1 MKMEQKF
8 YTPQGFK
15 ALQDELD
22 HLINVRVEEN
32 KKEISKARAYGDL
45 SENSEYDAAKQ
56 EQAIIHARIDELR
69 EMIANAKVFDE
80 SQIDESKVSV
90 GSIVVLFNVE
100 RNREFT
106 YHIVGS
112 YETDPENGKIFI
124 CHADC
129 IDDVHRIEEMIKTRH
144 NNNVD
149 MVVYTG
155 SVIGA
160 HSGPGTI
167 AIFYLAKER

>member
-1 MKMEQKF
+1 MEQKF

-22 HLINVRVEEN
+22 YLINVRVEEN

-69 EMIANAKVFDE
+69 EMIASAKVIDE
-80 SQIDESKVSV
+80 SQIDETKVSV

-100 RNREFT
+100 RNKEFT

-112 YETDPENGKIFI
+112 YETDPENGKIS
-124 CHADC
+124 D
-129 IDDVHRIEEMIKTRH
+129 
-144 NNNVD
+144 
-149 MVVYTG
+149 
-155 SVIGA
+155 SSPIGMA
-160 HSGPGTI
+160 LLG
-167 AIFYLAKER
+167 AKEGDEVVVEGARIQHLQIKSVSRAKDN

>member
-1 MKMEQKF
+1 MEQKF

-32 KKEISKARAYGDL
+32 QKEISKARAYGDL
-45 SENSEYDAAKQ
+45 SENSEYDEAKA
-56 EQAIIHARIDELR
+56 EQGKIHARIAELK
-69 EMIANAKVFDE
+69 EMIANAKVIDE

-100 RNREFT
+100 RNKEFT

-112 YETDPENGKIFI
+112 YETDPVQGKIS
-124 CHADC
+124 D
-129 IDDVHRIEEMIKTRH
+129 
-144 NNNVD
+144 
-149 MVVYTG
+149 
-155 SVIGA
+155 SSPIGA
-160 HSGPGTI
+160 ALLG
-167 AIFYLAKER
+167 AKAGDEVVVEGVRVQHLEILSVKRASEE

>member
-1 MKMEQKF
+1 MEQKF

-22 HLINVRVEEN
+22 YLINVRVEEN
-32 KKEISKARAYGDL
+32 KKEISTARAYGDL

-56 EQAIIHARIDELR
+56 EQAVIHARIDELK
-69 EMIANAKVFDE
+69 EMIKNAVVVDE

-100 RNREFT
+100 RNKEFT

-112 YETDPENGKIFI
+112 YETDPANGKIS
-124 CHADC
+124 D
-129 IDDVHRIEEMIKTRH
+129 
-144 NNNVD
+144 
-149 MVVYTG
+149 
-155 SVIGA
+155 SSPIGA
-160 HSGPGTI
+160 ALLGAREGDEVVVEGVRVQHLQIKSVSR
-167 AIFYLAKER
+167 AKDN

>member
-1 MKMEQKF
+1 MEQKL

-22 HLINVRVEEN
+22 NLINVKVEEN

-69 EMIANAKVFDE
+69 EMIANAKVIDE
-80 SQIDESKVSV
+80 SQIDESKISV
-90 GSIVVLFNVE
+90 GSIVTLYNVE
-100 RNREFT
+100 RSKEFT

-112 YETDPENGKIFI
+112 YETDPENGKISD
-124 CHADC
+124 A
-129 IDDVHRIEEMIKTRH
+129 
-144 NNNVD
+144 
-149 MVVYTG
+149 
-155 SVIGA
+155 SPIGRA
-160 HSGPGTI
+160 LLG
-167 AIFYLAKER
+167 AKEGDEVIVEGARIQHLQVKKVSRAREN